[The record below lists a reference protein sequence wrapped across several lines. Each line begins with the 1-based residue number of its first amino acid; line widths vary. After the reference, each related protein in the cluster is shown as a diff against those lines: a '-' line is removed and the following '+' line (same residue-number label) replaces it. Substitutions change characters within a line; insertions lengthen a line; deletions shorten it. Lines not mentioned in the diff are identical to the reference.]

1 MGGKSKGCACKQ
13 AELDCVREILEK
25 YEGSRGV
32 LVHIFQDVQKELGYL
47 PEEALAIIAERAD
60 LSLAHVYGVASFYA
74 HFYFTPRG
82 ENVIKVCRGTAC
94 HVRGSKVTLEGLEEE
109 LGIKDGETT
118 DDLKFTLE
126 TVSCVGCCALAP
138 VVVVNEQVLKE
149 RNPKKIVAAL
159 KAEGEGKSE

>member
-1 MGGKSKGCACKQ
+1 MGKKSKGCACKQ

-25 YEGSRGV
+25 YEGRRGV
-32 LVHIFQDVQKELGYL
+32 LVHILQDVQKKLGYL
-47 PEEALAIIAERAD
+47 PEETLAVIAEGVG

-94 HVRGSKVTLEGLEEE
+94 HVRGSKAILEGLEEE
-109 LGIKDGETT
+109 LEIKDGETT

-149 RNPKKIVAAL
+149 RDPKKIVTTL
-159 KAEGEGKSE
+159 KAEGKEKGE